1 MNRDGQRGAVAVIVA
16 LLMGV
21 LLPVAALVVDIG
33 YTVVVKHR
41 LRNLVDAAALA
52 GSRQLGWSSESA
64 PLASV
69 ANQAQVQAV
78 AQDIVKKNQ
87 IGSQPATVQ
96 VLIGTW
102 NIGTRT
108 FVGGA
113 ASPNAVAVSGRMV
126 VPTFFGGVVGVS
138 TIPVSASATAALTP
152 LGRLSAGTLSLPM
165 GIDQAWFA
173 GASWENKSFTI
184 GSTNSS
190 GKDKDKGKGK
200 DEDKGNNKSNADGD
214 DEEDDDKGKNKDKKK
229 DKDQNGGCIGWTTFT
244 TSPATTSQVETV
256 LEQVKKGTYVA
267 PAAVAGQSAFQFTGE
282 DIGDAFADLQSLYD
296 ARKDPKTGQWST
308 VVAVYKKN
316 ECAAPKGS
324 VAVVGFATVVIT
336 KQKDALKAIVSKNAV
351 QLGRG
356 GGTQDFGTL
365 GSLPGLVN

>member
-1 MNRDGQRGAVAVIVA
+1 MMRDDQRGAVAIIVA

-33 YTVVVKHR
+33 YAAVMKQQ

-87 IGSQPATVQ
+87 MGSQPATVQ
-96 VLIGTW
+96 VLVGTW
-102 NIGTRT
+102 NVGART

-113 ASPNAVAVSGRMV
+113 ASPNAVAVSGQMV
-126 VPTFFGGVVGVS
+126 VPTFFGGVVGLS
-138 TIPVSASATAALTP
+138 AIPVSASATAALTP
-152 LGRLSAGTLSLPM
+152 LGQLSAGTLSLPM

-184 GSTNSS
+184 ASKSGS
-190 GKDKDKGKGK
+190 
-200 DEDKGNNKSNADGD
+200 GNNKD
-214 DEEDDDKGKNKDKKK
+214 K
-229 DKDQNGGCIGWTTFT
+229 DKDQNGRCIGWTTFT
-244 TSPATTSQVETV
+244 TSPATTSQVEVV

-282 DIGDAFADLQSLYD
+282 DIGDAFADLKNLYD

-336 KQKDALKAIVSKNAV
+336 KQKDALKAVVSKNVV
-351 QLGRG
+351 QRGRG
-356 GGTQDFGTL
+356 GGMQDFGTL
-365 GSLPGLVN
+365 GSLPSLVN